1 MPGAARAD
9 RYSSLMTLAFD
20 LSDPSAFE
28 SGLPHDVFRE
38 LRRDD
43 PVHWTEELGGRGFWT
58 VTRHGDVSA
67 ISKDWQT
74 FSSHT
79 GAIMMADLP
88 VEDLA
93 QQQLMMLNM
102 DPPDHTKL
110 RLIVNRAFL
119 PRYVNHLEAHVRD
132 LAREII
138 DGVIER
144 GECDFV
150 TDIAMELPTQVI
162 AEMMGVPK
170 EDRIR
175 LFEWSN
181 RMIGSADPEY
191 ARSPDDAANAAM
203 ELYMFADELAAKRR
217 AAPADDLVT
226 ALLTAEVDGQS
237 LSDLEFDLFFLLLAV
252 AGNETTR
259 NLLSHAMLAL
269 FENPEQ
275 WKALVAAGETSPYA
289 VEEFLRWGTPVMHF
303 RRTAQQSVTLHDRTI
318 ETGDKVVIWYASANF
333 DEAVFVDPMRF
344 DVARTPNQHLSFGG
358 GGPHHCLGAS
368 LARMEIKVMFD
379 EIIRRLPN
387 ISQAGEAVRL
397 RSNFIHGMKH
407 LPVRF

>member
-1 MPGAARAD
+1 M
-9 RYSSLMTLAFD
+9 
-20 LSDPSAFE
+20 
-28 SGLPHDVFRE
+28 
-38 LRRDD
+38 
-43 PVHWTEELGGRGFWT
+43 
-58 VTRHGDVSA
+58 
-67 ISKDWQT
+67 
-74 FSSHT
+74 
-79 GAIMMADLP
+79 
-88 VEDLA
+88 
-93 QQQLMMLNM
+93 
-102 DPPDHTKL
+102 
-110 RLIVNRAFL
+110 
-119 PRYVNHLEAHVRD
+119 
-132 LAREII
+132 
-138 DGVIER
+138 
-144 GECDFV
+144 
-150 TDIAMELPTQVI
+150 
-162 AEMMGVPK
+162 
-170 EDRIR
+170 
-175 LFEWSN
+175 
-181 RMIGSADPEY
+181 
-191 ARSPDDAANAAM
+191 
-203 ELYMFADELAAKRR
+203 

-269 FENPEQ
+269 FENPDQ
-275 WKALVAAGETSPYA
+275 WQALVAAGETSPYA
-289 VEEFLRWGTPVMHF
+289 VEEFLRWGTPVMQF

-379 EIIRRLPN
+379 EIIRRLPD
-387 ISQAGEAVRL
+387 ISQAGDAVRL